1 MTANPSAV
9 NPALSLEDLVEELAL
24 ARRYT
29 AELVVGLTP
38 EQILWR
44 PHDNSSAIGWHL
56 GHQAAVCHYM
66 VRNLTAAEP
75 PVDRHFDAL
84 FDSATPE
91 PDRSPLPP
99 VTDIVEYRDAVAA
112 SAGATLV
119 RIAQRHVGAPDQL
132 NVVATGLVC
141 SLINHE
147 YQHSTWIGEVRDA
160 MIDTPRPAPASS
172 RLTSID
178 GYWMI
183 QPG

>member
-1 MTANPSAV
+1 MTANPPTA
-9 NPALSLEDLVEELAL
+9 NPALSLDDLVEELDL

-29 AELVVGLTP
+29 AELVDGLTP
-38 EQILWR
+38 EQIVWR

-56 GHQAAVCHYM
+56 GHQAAVCHYI

-75 PVDRHFDAL
+75 PIDRHFDAL

-99 VTDIVEYRDAVAA
+99 VTAIVEYRDAVAA
-112 SAGATLV
+112 SASATLA
-119 RIAQRHVGAPDQL
+119 RIAQRRVGAPDQL
-132 NVVATGLVC
+132 TVVAIGLVC

-147 YQHSTWIGEVRDA
+147 YQHSAWIGEVRDT